1 MKVALFIFLGLLLG
15 AIVGGTLGVAAG
27 LIWTE
32 VFNTTSRE
40 GQAGMLVFFG
50 FMPIGIVVGAI
61 GCAVWLGVQ
70 SGQGRPLQVVR
81 GHGRRRGGRND

>member
-1 MKVALFIFLGLLLG
+1 MKVVLFVFLGLLLG
-15 AIVGGTLGVAAG
+15 AIAGGTLGVVAG

-32 VFNTTSRE
+32 VFNTTNRE

-61 GCAVWLGVQ
+61 GAPSGAAQKPRNARSAFNFALRQWLLLVFAE
-70 SGQGRPLQVVR
+70 
-81 GHGRRRGGRND
+81 

>member
-1 MKVALFIFLGLLLG
+1 MKVVLFIFLGLLLG
-15 AIVGGTLGVAAG
+15 AIVGGTLGVVAG

-32 VFNTTSRE
+32 VFNTTNRE

-61 GCAVWLGVQ
+61 GCAVWLGVI
-70 SGQGRPLQVVR
+70 GAR
-81 GHGRRRGGRND
+81 GPKA

>member
-15 AIVGGTLGVAAG
+15 AIVGGTLGVVAG

-32 VFNTTSRE
+32 VFNTTNRE
-40 GQAGMLVFFG
+40 GQSGMLVFFG

-61 GCAVWLGVQ
+61 GCAVWLGVL
-70 SGQGRPLQVVR
+70 GA
-81 GHGRRRGGRND
+81 RNPRA